1 MWDPPGTG
9 IELMLHALAGRFFAT
24 EATKEAPHGVL
35 ICISLIMRDVEHLF
49 MCLLSIYVFFGEMF
63 V

>member
-1 MWDPPGTG
+1 MSGPPGTG
-9 IELMLHALAGRFFAT
+9 IELMPQALAGRFFAT
-24 EATKEAPHGVL
+24 EGTREAPHGVL

-49 MCLLSIYVFFGEMF
+49 LCLLSIYVFFGEMF